1 MEHMNLCPTQKTVW
15 AVSLIMSGIIVSGI
29 ISLPGS
35 DSQGSHFPNSS
46 EGSPWCHRKAR
57 EPQSAPGRSC
67 RKPPADSART
77 WSETRDSWGLG
88 CLLSGNTEGPLGL
101 SVRFLCPSA
110 PTPCV
115 WEESA
120 RLPQRPRA
128 TDPDWRKWLGAVH
141 GGVAPGHA
149 EPPAHRPRARPGS
162 FSRPQGWRDALPGSP
177 SPGWGCSQ
185 ALAHTSKGS
194 F

>member
-15 AVSLIMSGIIVSGI
+15 AGSLIMSGIIVSGI

-88 CLLSGNTEGPLGL
+88 CLLSGNSRGPPRTISPFPL
-101 SVRFLCPSA
+101 S
-110 PTPCV
+110 
-115 WEESA
+115 
-120 RLPQRPRA
+120 QRPNA
-128 TDPDWRKWLGAVH
+128 LCLGRKCTTSPETQG
-141 GGVAPGHA
+141 
-149 EPPAHRPRARPGS
+149 HRPRLEEVAGSCPWWRRAWAR
-162 FSRPQGWRDALPGSP
+162 RAAGSP
-177 SPGWGCSQ
+177 PSGAPWIIFQTAGMERRAPRLTVPGMGLQ
-185 ALAHTSKGS
+185 PGTGS
-194 F
+194 HIKR